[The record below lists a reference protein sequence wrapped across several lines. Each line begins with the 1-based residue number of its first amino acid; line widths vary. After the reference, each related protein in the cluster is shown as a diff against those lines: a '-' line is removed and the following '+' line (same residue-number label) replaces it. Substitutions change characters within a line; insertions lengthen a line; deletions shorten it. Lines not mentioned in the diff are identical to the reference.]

1 MVKAFGDGSAS
12 ASFSAASR
20 RRLSD
25 RDLQD
30 LQRLTVALKAAGAQ
44 AFERFGVVVHL
55 VHPALGLPKRRQA
68 DEPPLPVGG
77 GGKRQDN
84 PAQDSSARSPR
95 QQRRFDR
102 GQQRATQ
109 RKECRKSTAQPESGR
124 AAEQSSSDAL
134 LAGTSMAQVGDV
146 PIVAATALADAAIA
160 ASPAQEPLHSQQL
173 QQHFDCGDSMVLGLA
188 QPLQAVREKR
198 SAPST
203 PPRVH
208 GERVH
213 AEDSGSPESVVPL
226 SKRAHS
232 SSSSPDPQLCVVE
245 DTLSTNELNRIPYQQ
260 PPAGVSLLGLH
271 DSDESDSEDNENL
284 ISDLISESDRP
295 IYAAL
300 KAASLGDLSAQS
312 FLMSKY
318 SRGELSPPMRE
329 MMEAMTEV

>member
-1 MVKAFGDGSAS
+1 MEHVDTASSVAAQAPAS
-12 ASFSAASR
+12 AAMTASTAKQ
-20 RRLSD
+20 LSHPQQL
-25 RDLQD
+25 LQ
-30 LQRLTVALKAAGAQ
+30 
-44 AFERFGVVVHL
+44 
-55 VHPALGLPKRRQA
+55 HPDPGEGRMLGLEQ
-68 DEPPLPVGG
+68 PV
-77 GGKRQDN
+77 
-84 PAQDSSARSPR
+84 
-95 QQRRFDR
+95 
-102 GQQRATQ
+102 
-109 RKECRKSTAQPESGR
+109 
-124 AAEQSSSDAL
+124 
-134 LAGTSMAQVGDV
+134 
-146 PIVAATALADAAIA
+146 
-160 ASPAQEPLHSQQL
+160 
-173 QQHFDCGDSMVLGLA
+173 
-188 QPLQAVREKR
+188 QAVREKR